1 MTNAITLPFVFG
13 AKDKR
18 HRGVLVEAAE
28 GETFTTDKIIEKAE
42 LDWLV
47 ELRDPSSNDD
57 DNVPADDW
65 KQVVKVELIP
75 GETPES
81 FLKRFKTVGMVKK
94 RYTPLQNR
102 HAFRFFDRALIDKA
116 AFMVA
121 AGHLDFG
128 RVVYAIAKRP
138 QIMELAP
145 GDIVHE
151 HLILTTSHDGS
162 SAVKVMFAP
171 YRTSTGTMLH
181 VGQGRRMKSMVK
193 VRHTKSIDVK
203 MQTLHNVLA
212 AETDYFDR
220 WRAALV
226 GENGK
231 GGFKSRVVTTDE
243 VNRVVNTLFPSRKKK
258 DEQGNEYEETS
269 GKAQKA
275 RDLILGRIAEQEK
288 ARKEAHEKAQQ
299 ETPGKTTA
307 LDLFLGVSEYAAK
320 DRKAKNEGNNWVVST
335 FGSGQTLREEA
346 FQLISGL

>member
-1 MTNAITLPFVFG
+1 MTATQAPFVFG

-28 GETFTTDKIIEKAE
+28 GEVFTTEKMIEKAE

-57 DNVPADDW
+57 DNVPADDF
-65 KQVVKVELIP
+65 KQVIKVELIT
-75 GETPES
+75 GETPET
-81 FLKRFKTVGMVKK
+81 FTKRFKTLGMVKK
-94 RYTPLQNR
+94 RYKELQNR
-102 HAFRFFDRALIDKA
+102 HAFRFFDRALIDGA
-116 AFMVA
+116 AALVA

-128 RVVYAIAKRP
+128 RVVYAVARRP
-138 QIMELAP
+138 VTMELAP
-145 GDIVHE
+145 GDVVHE

-181 VGQGRRMKSMVK
+181 VGQGRHMKSEVR

-212 AETDYFDR
+212 AETNFFDR

-226 GENGK
+226 GEQGK
-231 GGFKSRVVTTDE
+231 GGFKQRVVTSDE
-243 VNRVVNTLFPSRKKK
+243 INKVVGTLFPARKKK
-258 DEQGNEYEETS
+258 DEQGKEYEKVS

-299 ETPGKTTA
+299 ETPAQTTA
-307 LDLFLGVSEYAAK
+307 LDLFLGVSEYTAK
-320 DRKAKNEGNNWVVST
+320 DRKAKNEGNNFIVST

-346 FQLISGL
+346 FQLIAGL